1 MASTRDEMDVSRL
14 LKVLCVAGARPNFI
28 KLAPIIGAIDDHPLC
43 EAVILHTGQ
52 HYDARMSAVF
62 FDELGIRKPDLSL
75 DVGSGSHAVQT
86 AKVMIGIDEVID
98 MRRPDVVLVV
108 GDVNST
114 VAAALVA
121 KKKGVAVAH
130 VEAGLRS
137 FDETMPEEINRLLTD
152 RLSDALYTTEIE
164 AEANLRR
171 EGIDPQRIVFVGNV
185 MIDSLLRCLPRA
197 EPFEKTMHEA
207 GASDNFLARACS
219 GYAVA
224 TLHRPSNV
232 DDHATLGP
240 LLGALAEISRDLPIV
255 FPAHPRTQRLIEHSA
270 MRDIIEGRDV
280 LLTEPVGYLSM
291 IGLMRSARLVM
302 TDSGGMQE
310 ETTGLGVPCLTL
322 RTSTERPI
330 TITDGTNALVGVLPD
345 AIISA
350 ARDIVATGGKAGR
363 IPSLWDGQAA
373 KRVVT
378 DLVLRFK

>member
-1 MASTRDEMDVSRL
+1 MEDSRRL
-14 LKVLCVAGARPNFI
+14 RVMCVAGARPNFV
-28 KLAPIIGAIDDHPLC
+28 KLAPIVAAIDDHPLC
-43 EAVILHTGQ
+43 EALILHTGQ
-52 HYDARMSAVF
+52 HYDAQMSSVF
-62 FDELGIRKPDLSL
+62 FDELGIREPDLSL
-75 DVGSGSHAVQT
+75 GIGSGSHAVQT
-86 AKVMIGIDEVID
+86 AKVMIGMDAVID
-98 MRRPDVVLVV
+98 TRRPDVVLVV

-152 RLSDALYTTEIE
+152 RLSDALYTTEVE

-171 EGIDPQRIVFVGNV
+171 ERIDPQRIVFVGNV

-197 EPFEKTMHEA
+197 EPFEKTMREA

-232 DDHATLGP
+232 DDPATFGP
-240 LLGALAEISRDLPIV
+240 LLGALAEISRELPII
-255 FPAHPRTQRLIEHSA
+255 FPAHPRTQRLVEQSA
-270 MRDIIEGRDV
+270 MLDIIMGRDV
-280 LLTEPVGYLSM
+280 LLAEPVGYLSM

-330 TITDGTNALVGVLPD
+330 TISDGTNTLVGVSPD
-345 AIISA
+345 AVIGA
-350 ARDIVATGGKAGR
+350 AKDILATGGKAGR
-363 IPSLWDGQAA
+363 IPPLWDGKAA
-373 KRVVT
+373 KRVIA
-378 DLVLRFK
+378 DLVLRFT

>member
-14 LKVLCVAGARPNFI
+14 LKVLCVAGARPNFM

-75 DVGSGSHAVQT
+75 GVGSGSHAVQT

-164 AEANLRR
+164 AEANLR
-171 EGIDPQRIVFVGNV
+171 
-185 MIDSLLRCLPRA
+185 
-197 EPFEKTMHEA
+197 
-207 GASDNFLARACS
+207 
-219 GYAVA
+219 
-224 TLHRPSNV
+224 
-232 DDHATLGP
+232 
-240 LLGALAEISRDLPIV
+240 
-255 FPAHPRTQRLIEHSA
+255 
-270 MRDIIEGRDV
+270 
-280 LLTEPVGYLSM
+280 LS
-291 IGLMRSARLVM
+291 S
-302 TDSGGMQE
+302 S
-310 ETTGLGVPCLTL
+310 
-322 RTSTERPI
+322 
-330 TITDGTNALVGVLPD
+330 
-345 AIISA
+345 
-350 ARDIVATGGKAGR
+350 
-363 IPSLWDGQAA
+363 
-373 KRVVT
+373 
-378 DLVLRFK
+378 